1 MTAPLNRQILLASYP
16 QGTPRAGNF
25 ELTTAPIAQPGADQ
39 VLVRTLH
46 LSMDPFPRLR
56 MDPQSKMGPPLPLG
70 AVVIGRGVGRVV
82 ASNAANIPVGAYV
95 AGDLGWQDYAAC
107 DSSSVRVVDPT
118 LAPVRTSLG
127 VLGPSGVAAYIA
139 LFDEGRPKSGET
151 VLVTAAAGAV
161 GSIAGQ
167 LARLQGCRAV
177 GICIGAEQAEY
188 LREELQ
194 FDAAIDARSTS
205 NLTAAIRDACPRG
218 VDVLLDSVGGDTHNA
233 AIMNMNVRGRAVIF
247 GYISAYNAPAGAE
260 PEYGRIYEVLRRRLR
275 VTGFLVGDHAAR
287 FPAAIGDIAQHYRA
301 GRLRFREHIT
311 RGLEQAPAAFAA
323 LFTDAAPGKQL
334 VEVASDE

>member
-1 MTAPLNRQILLASYP
+1 MSAALNRQILLASYP
-16 QGTPRAGNF
+16 QGAPRADNF
-25 ELTTAPIAQPGADQ
+25 ELVKRQTVQPGAEQ
-39 VLVRTLH
+39 VLVRTLY

-56 MDPQSKMGPPLPLG
+56 MDPQSRMGPPLPLG
-70 AVVIGRGVGRVV
+70 SVVIGRGVGKVV
-82 ASNAANIPVGAYV
+82 ASNAESIPMGAYV
-95 AGDLGWQDYAAC
+95 AGDLGWQDYAVC
-107 DSSSVRVVDPT
+107 DAAGVRAIDPK

-139 LFDEGRPKSGET
+139 LFDEGRPQAGET

-167 LARLQGCRAV
+167 LARLHGCRVAGV
-177 GICIGAEQAEY
+177 CIGSEQAQY

-194 FDAAIDARSTS
+194 FDAAIDARADRD
-205 NLTAAIRDACPRG
+205 LAAAIRKACPQG
-218 VDVLLDSVGGDTHNA
+218 VDVLLDSVGGETHNA

-287 FPAAIGDIAQHYRA
+287 FPAAVADIAQHYRA

-311 RGLEQAPAAFAA
+311 RGLENAPGAFAA
-323 LFTDAAPGKQL
+323 LFTEAAPGKQL
-334 VEVASDE
+334 VEVSSEE

>member
-1 MTAPLNRQILLASYP
+1 MSAVRNRQILLASYP
-16 QGTPRAGNF
+16 QGTPRADNF
-25 ELTTAPIAQPGADQ
+25 GQVERPMGEPGAGQ
-39 VLVRTLH
+39 VLVRTLY

-56 MDPQSKMGPPLPLG
+56 MDPQSKVGPPLPLG
-70 AVVIGRGVGRVV
+70 AVVIGRGVGKVI
-82 ASNAANIPVGAYV
+82 ASNAPGIAVGAYV
-95 AGDLGWQDYAAC
+95 AGDLGWQDYALC
-107 DSSSVRVVDPT
+107 DAASVRIVDPS

-139 LFDEGRPKSGET
+139 LFDEGKPASGET

-167 LARLQGCRAV
+167 LARLHGCRVAGV
-177 GICIGAEQAEY
+177 CIGAEQARY
-188 LREELQ
+188 VREELQ
-194 FDAAIDARSTS
+194 FDAAIDARATS
-205 NLTAAIRDACPRG
+205 NLSAAIREACPRG
-218 VDVLLDSVGGDTHNA
+218 VDVFLDSVGGDTHNA
-233 AIMNMNVRGRAVIF
+233 AVMNMNVRGRAVIF

-275 VTGFLVGDHAAR
+275 VSGFLVGDHAAR
-287 FPAAIGDIAQHYRA
+287 FPAAVAEIAEHYRA

-311 RGLEQAPAAFAA
+311 QGLENAPAAFAA

-334 VEVASDE
+334 VEVAADE